1 MMGFF
6 ASHAFA
12 ALAVLATLTCV
23 SAFDPMTVDNSTK
36 LTWCQ
41 NQVGFC
47 TNVCQ
52 ELTNGGETID
62 NRCDM
67 QSLLYTC
74 ECKGGIVPNTTE
86 YTYTI
91 PYFECVADV
100 QQCIKIC
107 PQADNGCYSNCNS
120 RNCTAEFPKKY
131 NQTIA
136 TSTSATPTAG
146 PGSPQIT
153 ALPPGIFGNSGNMNR
168 GVQTWTALGGSSVLG
183 LVVFLTVGVLFGNQ
197 ME

>member
-1 MMGFF
+1 MIGFF
-6 ASHAFA
+6 TSRAF
-12 ALAVLATLTCV
+12 AVLAVMATLACV

-52 ELTNGGETID
+52 ELTNGGETLD
-62 NRCDM
+62 NRCDI
-67 QSLLYTC
+67 QSLLYSC
-74 ECKGGIVPNTTE
+74 ECKGGIVPNTT
-86 YTYTI
+86 
-91 PYFECVADV
+91 ADV
-100 QQCIKIC
+100 QQCIKVC
-107 PQADNGCYSNCNS
+107 PQADNGCYSKCNA

-136 TSTSATPTAG
+136 TSTSSTPTAG
-146 PGSPQIT
+146 SGSSQIT

>member
-1 MMGFF
+1 MI
-6 ASHAFA
+6 
-12 ALAVLATLTCV
+12 T
-23 SAFDPMTVDNSTK
+23 P
-36 LTWCQ
+36 
-41 NQVGFC
+41 
-47 TNVCQ
+47 
-52 ELTNGGETID
+52 
-62 NRCDM
+62 
-67 QSLLYTC
+67 
-74 ECKGGIVPNTTE
+74 TTE

-100 QQCIKIC
+100 QQCIKSC
-107 PQADNGCYSNCNS
+107 PQGDNGCYTTCNG

-136 TSTSATPTAG
+136 TSIAATPTAG
-146 PGSPQIT
+146 DPGSPQIT
-153 ALPPGIFGNSGNMNR
+153 GLPPGIFGNSGNMNR

>member
-1 MMGFF
+1 MIGFF
-6 ASHAFA
+6 TSRAFGV
-12 ALAVLATLTCV
+12 LAILATLACV

-52 ELTNGGETID
+52 ELTNGGQTID
-62 NRCDM
+62 NRCDI
-67 QSLLYTC
+67 QTLLYTC
-74 ECKGGIVPNTTE
+74 ECQGGIVPNTTE

-91 PYFECVADV
+91 PYFQCVADV
-100 QQCIKIC
+100 QSCIKDC
-107 PQADNGCYSNCNS
+107 PQADNGCYTKCNS
-120 RNCTAEFPKKY
+120 RSCAAEFPKKY

-136 TSTSATPTAG
+136 TSIPTPTTES
-146 PGSPQIT
+146 GSMPT
-153 ALPPGIFGNSGNMNR
+153 SLPPSIFENSGHLNR
-168 GVQTWTALGGSSVLG
+168 GVQTWTAVGGSSVLG
-183 LVVFLTVGVLFGNQ
+183 LVVFLTVGVLFGGNQ

>member
-1 MMGFF
+1 MVARPSTTG
-6 ASHAFA
+6 ATSSHCSTLVSVRA
-12 ALAVLATLTCV
+12 ALSPTRPVSNHKQEGAVIVARPYNDSSATN
-23 SAFDPMTVDNSTK
+23 PTK
-36 LTWCQ
+36 MIRT
-41 NQVGFC
+41 
-47 TNVCQ
+47 
-52 ELTNGGETID
+52 
-62 NRCDM
+62 
-67 QSLLYTC
+67 LLHLSSY
-74 ECKGGIVPNTTE
+74 EPPHSIE

-100 QQCIKIC
+100 QQCIKVC
-107 PQADNGCYSNCNS
+107 PQADNGCYTTCNA

-136 TSTSATPTAG
+136 TSISSTPTAG

-153 ALPPGIFGNSGNMNR
+153 ALPPGIFGSSGNMNR